1 MLTLYHSPAQVFHRF
16 PGKVFVDAFR
26 STVDPNAPIMHKR
39 PARARATPSIPPERI
54 ETAQIMPTPHVLPPI
69 HTIRRQRVVLD
80 SDLARLFG
88 VSTMAFNQAIKR
100 NIARFP
106 EDFILRLTREE
117 MANLISQIVISSSSP
132 RHGGARK
139 LPSAFT
145 EHGAIMG
152 ATILRSPRAVAM
164 SVYVV
169 RAFVQMREALAT
181 NATILKRL
189 AQIDKRLLEH
199 DVVLR
204 DVVEKLMPLLAPPPE
219 PPRKEIGFHTR
230 LKKL

>member
-1 MLTLYHSPAQVFHRF
+1 MPAPHRQ
-16 PGKVFVDAFR
+16 
-26 STVDPNAPIMHKR
+26 PN
-39 PARARATPSIPPERI
+39 
-54 ETAQIMPTPHVLPPI
+54 LPPI

-100 NIARFP
+100 NLARFP

-117 MANLISQIVISSSSP
+117 MANLISQIVISSPGP

-139 LPSAFT
+139 LPWAFT
-145 EHGAIMG
+145 EHGAIMA
-152 ATILRSPRAVAM
+152 ATILRSPHAVAM

-169 RAFVQMREALAT
+169 RSFVHLREALAT
-181 NATILKRL
+181 NAIILKRL

-199 DVVLR
+199 DVVLQ
-204 DVVEKLMPLLAPPPE
+204 DVVEKLMPLLAPRPSSHA
-219 PPRKEIGFHTR
+219 RRWGFTPA
-230 LKKL
+230 